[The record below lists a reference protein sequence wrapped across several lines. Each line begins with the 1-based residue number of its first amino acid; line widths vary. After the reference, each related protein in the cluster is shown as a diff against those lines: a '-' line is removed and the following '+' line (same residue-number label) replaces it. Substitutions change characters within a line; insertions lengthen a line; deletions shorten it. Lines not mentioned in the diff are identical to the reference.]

1 MFDCTFSLKHK
12 ENQSLINK
20 THLETSFSL
29 CSFFFKIFMLDGS
42 IQTGLAIFNDND
54 LHRFKGQSAIQHKT
68 TPDSS
73 TDLLSASV
81 NNRST
86 KSSIFTF
93 Q

>member
-1 MFDCTFSLKHK
+1 
-12 ENQSLINK
+12 
-20 THLETSFSL
+20 
-29 CSFFFKIFMLDGS
+29 MLDGS